1 MLFFLSYADEDGD
14 LAREIADRL
23 GNEHVSVYASRD
35 GTLPPGATTADPEH
49 AIQRADAFVALL
61 SPTPPPRR
69 RAPGNASWRCTAG
82 GQTRPPALERISS
95 AYCRSEIRPII
106 RRAHCGANRGSTRR
120 ARRSDQ
126 PKQLT
131 NPARLSPIKYPTSDP
146 RSIMHPR
153 ADQADPSNAARWT
166 WQFIVAVVLLV
177 AFAALIAAMMLLA
190 NGGDTVWQRRVY
202 VFGAAQAIVF
212 TAIGWLFGR
221 EVNRSTV
228 ESAKSDAAQ
237 AKQEAASARHEA
249 TEKTLEAA
257 EAEKVAAEEKTKGRA
272 VKALVRNGQSTA
284 AAGRAG
290 GPRDVGVTPTAPSAA
305 AVLADLGALVDELYG
320 E

>member
-1 MLFFLSYADEDGD
+1 
-14 LAREIADRL
+14 
-23 GNEHVSVYASRD
+23 
-35 GTLPPGATTADPEH
+35 
-49 AIQRADAFVALL
+49 
-61 SPTPPPRR
+61 
-69 RAPGNASWRCTAG
+69 
-82 GQTRPPALERISS
+82 
-95 AYCRSEIRPII
+95 
-106 RRAHCGANRGSTRR
+106 
-120 ARRSDQ
+120 
-126 PKQLT
+126 
-131 NPARLSPIKYPTSDP
+131 
-146 RSIMHPR
+146 MHPR

-177 AFAALIAAMMLLA
+177 AFAALIAAMMLVA
-190 NGGDTVWQRRVY
+190 KGDDTVWQRRVY

-221 EVNRSTV
+221 EVNRSTA

-290 GPRDVGVTPTAPSAA
+290 GPRDVGVTPTGLSPA